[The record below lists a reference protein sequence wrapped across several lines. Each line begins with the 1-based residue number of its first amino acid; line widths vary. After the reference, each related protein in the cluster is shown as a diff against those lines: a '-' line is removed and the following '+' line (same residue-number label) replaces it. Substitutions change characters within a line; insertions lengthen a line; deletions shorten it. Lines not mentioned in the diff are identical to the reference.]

1 MKTIK
6 TIINIDNMKQ
16 KLIALAKS
24 TVEFIKEC
32 LEFIAMFV
40 ACTFLSFMFWTL
52 VGVAYVGSAMI
63 VGQWLKIVLK
73 YMN

>member
-1 MKTIK
+1 MKN
-6 TIINIDNMKQ
+6 IINIDNMKQ
-16 KLIALAKS
+16 KLIALTNS
-24 TVEFIKEC
+24 TVEFIKES

-40 ACTFLSFMFWTL
+40 ACTFLSFMFWVL

>member
-1 MKTIK
+1 MKI
-6 TIINIDNMKQ
+6 IINIDNMKQ
-16 KLIALAKS
+16 KLIALTKS
-24 TVEFIKEC
+24 MVEFMKEC
-32 LEFIAMFV
+32 LEFIAMFI
-40 ACTFLSFMFWTL
+40 ACSFLSFMFWVL